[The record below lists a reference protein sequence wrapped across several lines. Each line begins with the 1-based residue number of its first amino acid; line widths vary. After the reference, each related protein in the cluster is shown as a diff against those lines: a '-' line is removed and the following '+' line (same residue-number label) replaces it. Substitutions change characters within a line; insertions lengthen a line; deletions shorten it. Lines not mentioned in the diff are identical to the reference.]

1 MDSYELMLTRRVRNA
16 CSIATT
22 IQMRH
27 GQVSLAAER
36 GEYPMIKP
44 AFHHVNLKT
53 TRLQEIIDWYGVV
66 VGTTVNSQSNNIAF
80 ISNRPF
86 GDPRAS

>member
-1 MDSYELMLTRRVRNA
+1 
-16 CSIATT
+16 
-22 IQMRH
+22 
-27 GQVSLAAER
+27 
-36 GEYPMIKP
+36 MIKP